1 MAGSVTAAAESLH
14 RLAASNPAISLLRAD
29 LLPVSA
35 SILGTLLDDPP
46 VTMDVAEFLERCEDG
61 LDQLR
66 DLGVDAPQTAQEYML
81 AWIRQGL
88 VVRSPGR
95 GRSQET
101 VRLSSAALDAMDF
114 LRRLEHPQSTVTSSR
129 LATVTGL
136 LRDLARATDPSKESR
151 LADLRSR
158 RDALDAEIAEVEAT
172 DSPAVLDDQ
181 TARENLDEVL
191 RLAGQIPADF
201 AKVSAALEQ
210 LNHDLRTQ
218 IVAATG
224 ARGDVL
230 DDVFAGVD
238 LIQSSD
244 AGRTFTAF
252 HDLLTDVEATE
263 ALDESVDQ
271 ILDRSWS
278 AGLGRHDREFLRE
291 LLGVL
296 QNDSQ
301 EVQEVMTGFSRSL
314 HRFVESHEYREQ
326 RRLAAELSATRA
338 RLASATEHRR
348 PTSPTGYELP
358 ATSMAIS
365 GVASWKLHNP
375 DDNRTMTPLAEVTG
389 GDLDLAALREQVR
402 ASEIDLDSL
411 RRAMVRTWRDA
422 GVFTLADVLARH
434 PADQG
439 LASIVGLL
447 VLAETLAR
455 GPGGCTRGESAET
468 LHWTTS
474 SGAPRSMSVPRY
486 VISEI
491 PKGWNRHEH
500 VH

>member
-29 LLPVSA
+29 LMPVSA

-88 VVRSPGR
+88 VVRSAGR

-136 LRDLARATDPSKESR
+136 LRDLARNTDSSRASR
-151 LADLRSR
+151 LADLQAR
-158 RDALDAEIAEVEAT
+158 RQALDDEIARVEAGRV
-172 DSPAVLDDQ
+172 DVLDDE

-271 ILDRSWS
+271 ILDRPWS
-278 AGLGRHDREFLRE
+278 AGLDRHDREFLRE

-301 EVQEVMTGFSRSL
+301 DVREVMTGFSRSL

-326 RRLAAELSATRA
+326 RRLAAELSTARA
-338 RLASATEHRR
+338 RLASATERRR
-348 PTSPTGYELP
+348 PTSPTGYRLP

-365 GVASWKLHNP
+365 SVAAWRLHNP
-375 DDNRTMTPLAEVTG
+375 DDNRTMTPLSEVTG
-389 GDLDLAALREQVR
+389 GSLDLAALREQVR

-411 RRAMVRTWRDA
+411 RRSMAATWRDT

-439 LASIVGLL
+439 LASIIGLL

-491 PKGWNRHEH
+491 PKDWNRHEH